1 MLWGH
6 IVGIWGSVEKMGW
19 FWRCGEEDGIWCKH
33 SQGEIELITWLLEG
47 NIYPEALSSHPRV
60 FWVSQ
65 FGFPGA
71 SSPSTCVPEDS
82 HIAHAPSFTSA
93 CPLVPSNAS
102 FCPPLPRCPFF
113 GILSP
118 WNHSALKSFQSFS
131 ETKVCLWEI
140 PFVSALAMLKFSFF
154 LVILAILV
162 GSFS

>member
-19 FWRCGEEDGIWCKH
+19 FWRCGEEEGIWCKH

-102 FCPPLPRCPFF
+102 FCPTSPGVLFLASCPLGIIQLWRVFSPSVKPRSASGKFLLFLHLPCSNF
-113 GILSP
+113 LSF
-118 WNHSALKSFQSFS
+118 WLF
-131 ETKVCLWEI
+131 
-140 PFVSALAMLKFSFF
+140 
-154 LVILAILV
+154 
-162 GSFS
+162 